1 MVVVVVGELVGCLLT
16 SPFWWGSASTTPFPS
31 PRLSA
36 SIDLSH
42 SSYRQYELTSP
53 EPTNAIAVLCA
64 GLAAQ
69 GLGMLIS
76 CFYYATYLSRLM
88 VFGLPDKRPA
98 MFIAVGPPS
107 FTCSALI
114 AMANEAP
121 RLLRA
126 TLGTT
131 TNSPLGFPVTAT
143 TVIDVETLGAAV
155 WIVAVA
161 AAVFLWGL
169 SFWFFCG
176 AVVAVAAGMPDRRFN
191 LSWWSFV
198 FPNVG
203 FVISTIRM
211 GTALGSRGMLWF
223 GTVLTVG
230 LVLAWVFIAW
240 RCVRAVYRREIVWPG
255 HDEDS

>member
-1 MVVVVVGELVGCLLT
+1 
-16 SPFWWGSASTTPFPS
+16 
-31 PRLSA
+31 
-36 SIDLSH
+36 
-42 SSYRQYELTSP
+42 
-53 EPTNAIAVLCA
+53 VLCA

-69 GLGMLIS
+69 GLGMLVS
-76 CFYYATYLSRLM
+76 CFFYATYLSRLM

-114 AMANEAP
+114 SMADEVP

-126 TLGTT
+126 TLGTPT
-131 TNSPLGFPVTAT
+131 SSPLRLP
-143 TVIDVETLGAAV
+143 VETTAVVDVPTLAAAV
-155 WIVAVA
+155 WMVTVST
-161 AAVFLWGL
+161 AVFLWGL

-176 AVVAVAAGMPDRRFN
+176 AAVAVAAGMPDRRFN

-203 FVISTIRM
+203 FVISTIRIR
-211 GTALGSRGMLWF
+211 TALGNCGLLWF

-240 RCVRAVYRREIVWPG
+240 RCVKAVYKREIVWPG

>member
-1 MVVVVVGELVGCLLT
+1 MFVYFSFFGWDPNPP
-16 SPFWWGSASTTPFPS
+16 SHFPS
-31 PRLSA
+31 PRRATAVYSPPA
-36 SIDLSH
+36 PKRED
-42 SSYRQYELTSP
+42 QLTPP
-53 EPTNAIAVLCA
+53 EPTRAIAVLCA

-131 TNSPLGFPVTAT
+131 TSSPLGLPVAAT
-143 TVIDVETLGAAV
+143 SVVDVETLGAAA

-176 AVVAVAAGMPDRRFN
+176 AVVAVAVGMPDRRFN

-240 RCVRAVYRREIVWPG
+240 RCVRAVYKREIVWPG